1 MWIVASRA
9 VALGGGHGLAVALE
23 ALRTVADDVTAIVTI
38 ADDGG
43 SSGVLRALTGIAP
56 PGDARRCLGA
66 LTDPNSQWPKLLE
79 HRFAGGPFAGHP
91 VGNVILAALEE
102 QTNDPERAFAIAGEL
117 FGIFGRV
124 LPASC
129 VPVSLRARTATREVV
144 GQIAI
149 ATCGER
155 IEQLDTVETNPRSPR
170 AAIEAITDA
179 DMVVIGPGSLYTSL
193 LPVLVLP
200 EINAALI
207 ATTARIVFVANLGED
222 RETRGM
228 SGAEHLGAL
237 TSHGVR
243 VDHVILASDGD
254 LDLDSSHVTIQ
265 RSPLRSGASHDV
277 DALACALSAL
287 PL

>member
-1 MWIVASRA
+1 
-9 VALGGGHGLAVALE
+9 
-23 ALRTVADDVTAIVTI
+23 
-38 ADDGG
+38 
-43 SSGVLRALTGIAP
+43 
-56 PGDARRCLGA
+56 
-66 LTDPNSQWPKLLE
+66 
-79 HRFAGGPFAGHP
+79 
-91 VGNVILAALEE
+91 
-102 QTNDPERAFAIAGEL
+102 
-117 FGIFGRV
+117 
-124 LPASC
+124 
-129 VPVSLRARTATREVV
+129 
-144 GQIAI
+144 
-149 ATCGER
+149 
-155 IEQLDTVETNPRSPR
+155 
-170 AAIEAITDA
+170 
-179 DMVVIGPGSLYTSL
+179 MVVIGPGSLYTSL